1 MYDDMYCFCSE
12 ILDNN
17 SSTTNLPCVC
27 PTAMVFTIKKIAD
40 DVYHTRGYFSAVNKI
55 FSAKWMAIEKYD
67 VFSAY
72 LNGRG
77 RHLDAAPTAEDVD

>member
-1 MYDDMYCFCSE
+1 MTICIVFAPKYW
-12 ILDNN
+12 I
-17 SSTTNLPCVC
+17 TTLLLQIYHAYVQQRW
-27 PTAMVFTIKKIAD
+27 FLQLKKIAD

>member
-1 MYDDMYCFCSE
+1 M
-12 ILDNN
+12 
-17 SSTTNLPCVC
+17 
-27 PTAMVFTIKKIAD
+27 
-40 DVYHTRGYFSAVNKI
+40 YHTRGYFSAVNKI

-77 RHLDAAPTAEDVD
+77 RRLDAAPTAEDVD